1 MENDETHASP
11 DRSLIEKEA
20 VAWFTRM
27 NGKPTLSEKRDFED
41 WLKRSPDHR
50 QAYDEVSSLW
60 GDLGVVANKVAD
72 KTNGDLE
79 APLQKIEDFRRKK
92 RKSQVGAIIAGCLA
106 AFVAGTWFWLDH
118 PNFIQ
123 NMSADYITAKGER
136 RMVTLADGSTI
147 LMDADTALDATLS
160 ATDRHIHLLRGN
172 AYFTVQHT
180 GAPFF
185 VEAGNGGARVLGTQ
199 FDVVLAEDDH
209 VTVTLSKGS
218 VEVSSEGDTKT
229 VVLKPGESVEY
240 GRVGLGV
247 VKSVNLEESTAWH
260 QGRLIFNNARLA
272 DVLAQIERYR
282 DGRIVVLGSAV
293 GNRRVSGNIS
303 LENTDTTLA
312 AMQSSVGFR
321 MTKLGGKVVLIG
333 P

>member
-11 DRSLIEKEA
+11 DRSLIEKQA

-27 NGKPTLSEKRDFED
+27 NGKPTLSEKCDFED

-50 QAYDEVSSLW
+50 QTYDEVGSLW

-79 APLQKIEDFRRKK
+79 GPLQKIEDFRRKK
-92 RKSQVGAIIAGCLA
+92 RKSQVGAIIVGCLA

-160 ATDRHIHLLRGN
+160 ATDRRIHLLRGN

-199 FDVVLAEDDH
+199 FDVVLAEDDN

-240 GRVGLGV
+240 GRVGLSA

-260 QGRLIFNNARLA
+260 QGRFIFNNARLA